1 MSIGFVCLIHGGMTK
16 NALYHSYIY
25 IVFCPSGGECMAETM
40 RVESADTDFL
50 TDVIKGSPHIG
61 RVKRS
66 A

>member
-1 MSIGFVCLIHGGMTK
+1 MGIGFVRLIHSGMTK
-16 NALYHSYIY
+16 NGLYHPYIY
-25 IVFCPSGGECMAETM
+25 VIFFHSGGECMAEAM

-61 RVKRS
+61 RGKES